1 MLSPTLAKLFSVN
14 LQITVKVVVVVAV
27 LVVMTRLTIDNQE
40 KYFMIILLDLRFK
53 FCLNSSWI
61 WFHKLTPQEIKR
73 GMASQLASY
82 TVYDIWNIPLQSAAT
97 KCVYIIARFSK
108 WAIPEKIQMGL
119 GGSGYTFLKTWSF
132 SFFYFWKFQT
142 KQSSNPGIF
151 HKIVLDPLKIPRPK
165 TKTPGNSTSVL
176 INTWKFHM
184 LIGIFTGGIFL
195 LDEGRGPD
203 KEWFWQFQP
212 FSKLLKTADC
222 S

>member
-1 MLSPTLAKLFSVN
+1 
-14 LQITVKVVVVVAV
+14 
-27 LVVMTRLTIDNQE
+27 
-40 KYFMIILLDLRFK
+40 
-53 FCLNSSWI
+53 
-61 WFHKLTPQEIKR
+61 
-73 GMASQLASY
+73 MASQLASY

-108 WAIPEKIQMGL
+108 WAIPEKIQRGL
-119 GGSGYTFLKTWSF
+119 GGVRIYFFENLEFFIFLLYS
-132 SFFYFWKFQT
+132 WKFQT

>member
-1 MLSPTLAKLFSVN
+1 
-14 LQITVKVVVVVAV
+14 
-27 LVVMTRLTIDNQE
+27 
-40 KYFMIILLDLRFK
+40 
-53 FCLNSSWI
+53 
-61 WFHKLTPQEIKR
+61 
-73 GMASQLASY
+73 
-82 TVYDIWNIPLQSAAT
+82 
-97 KCVYIIARFSK
+97 
-108 WAIPEKIQMGL
+108 MGL

-184 LIGIFTGGIFL
+184 LIGIFTGAIFL

-203 KEWFWQFQP
+203 KE
-212 FSKLLKTADC
+212 
-222 S
+222 